1 EFARPLV
8 RRLTRAV
15 IQASSLRRPANG
27 PAWLS
32 SGLVF
37 GGTAR
42 LRRLIRAG
50 PQFRT
55 IQVRPKDLG
64 ALPEHPEPAV
74 SWHSGFRGG
83 AHARHKASR
92 VHHTARRSDSRVAAR
107 GACAAAS
114 DASDR
119 VPRLQIA

>member
-1 EFARPLV
+1 MHGVRPVSMPLV

-74 SWHSGFRGG
+74 SWHNGFRGG
-83 AHARHKASR
+83 AHARPKTTPI
-92 VHHTARRSDSRVAAR
+92 HHAAPRPCRPVAAH
-107 GACAAAS
+107 G
-114 DASDR
+114 
-119 VPRLQIA
+119 PRAGGQTA